1 MRITPMNQHNSL
13 KTILLDMDG
22 VLWHGSQP
30 VLDIKLLFDRIHE
43 MDIQPF
49 CVTNN
54 STRSINY
61 HLDIL
66 AGFGVAL
73 EPSRVITSAEATAA
87 FLIDKFP
94 QSGDLFVIGER
105 GIIEAL
111 EQRGFQIL
119 KGDSGQKVL
128 AVVVGLDRELT
139 YRDLDLAGRFI
150 DRGALF
156 VGTNPDLTIPT
167 PDGTAP
173 GAGTIIKGIEAASGV
188 AAYIIGKP
196 YTTLYSLA
204 LRRANSLPEETL
216 MIGDRL
222 ETDILGAQK
231 LGLKT
236 ALVLSG
242 ITSRKQAEEWDPVP
256 DIIADDALQV
266 IDLIRKNHGKYL

>member
-1 MRITPMNQHNSL
+1 MNQEYPL

-22 VLWHGSQP
+22 VLWHGSLP
-30 VLDIKLLFDRIHE
+30 VLDIKLLFDRIQE

-49 CVTNN
+49 CITNN
-54 STRSINY
+54 STQSIND

-66 AGFGVAL
+66 GGFGVTL
-73 EPSRVITSAEATAA
+73 EPSQIITSAEATAA
-87 FLIDKFP
+87 FLKDKFP
-94 QSGDLFVIGER
+94 QLGDLFVIGE
-105 GIIEAL
+105 GGMIGAL
-111 EQRGFQIL
+111 EKRGFQLL

-128 AVVVGLDRELT
+128 AVVVGLDQKFT
-139 YRDLDLAGRFI
+139 YRDLELAVRFI

-156 VGTNPDLTIPT
+156 VGTNPDLTIPM
-167 PDGTAP
+167 PSGTAP
-173 GAGTIIKGIEAASGV
+173 GAGAIIKGIEAASGV
-188 AAYIIGKP
+188 MPYIIGKP
-196 YTTLYSLA
+196 YPTLYSLA

-222 ETDILGAQK
+222 ETDILGAQQ

-242 ITSRKQAEEWDPVP
+242 INSRKQAEEWDPAP

-266 IDLIRKNHGKYL
+266 LDLI